1 MFVSHLEGVLVNTL
15 KFFCFLILIF
25 IGGCG
30 SNGTND
36 DSSVPE
42 IKSTLTETLDNYL
55 DTTIPSS
62 GAGIAIF
69 VNKNDTVKYTGI
81 KGLANKHENILID
94 ADTGFRIASISKVF
108 TALAIMKLYEQE
120 LIQLNDS
127 ILMYLPELPS
137 SWQHITIHHL
147 LSHQSGIA
155 QYENHPDAT
164 IWADGQTNDD
174 VLNFYI
180 SHPELTFEAGSKGEY
195 SNAGYHLL
203 AEIIFKAVGIRYED
217 YMDEYFFEPLSM
229 NNSYVTDET
238 TSPRVN
244 DALNFAQYTTFK
256 GKNNF
261 TNGANGIVSSIN
273 DLNIFIS
280 ALLDGQIVQLETLE
294 LMLEHHTPALLGGAD
309 YGYGWIL
316 APEGSDAF
324 SHTGGHDG
332 FRTWLLINRDKN
344 LRMMILGN
352 GGDLTGDH
360 EQLANLMGPF
370 L

>member
-1 MFVSHLEGVLVNTL
+1 MNTL
-15 KFFCFLILIF
+15 KFFCFFILIF
-25 IGGCG
+25 IGSCG
-30 SNGTND
+30 SNGTD
-36 DSSVPE
+36 DESSVPE
-42 IKSTLTETLDNYL
+42 ISSTLTETLDNYI
-55 DTTIPSS
+55 DTSIPSS

-69 VNKNDTVKYTGI
+69 VNKNETVKYTGF
-81 KGLANKHENILID
+81 KGLANIQESISID

-108 TALAIMKLYEQE
+108 TALATMKLFEQE

-127 ILMYLPELPS
+127 ILKYLPELPS

-147 LSHQSGIA
+147 LSHQSGIP

-164 IWADGQTNDD
+164 IWDGQTNDD
-174 VLNFYI
+174 VLRFYI
-180 SHPELTFEAGSKGEY
+180 SHSELSFEAGSKGEY

-203 AEIIFKAVGIRYED
+203 AEIIFRAVGIHYEN
-217 YMDEYFFEPLSM
+217 YMHEYFFEPLGM
-229 NNSYVTDET
+229 NNSYVADET

-244 DALNFAQYTTFK
+244 DALNFAQYTTFN

-280 ALLDGQIVQLETLE
+280 ALLDGQIVKLETLN
-294 LMLEHHTPALLGGAD
+294 LMLVHHTPALLGEAD

-344 LRMMILGN
+344 LRMIILGN

-360 EQLANLMGPF
+360 EQLAKLMGPF

>member
-1 MFVSHLEGVLVNTL
+1 MYTKIAKIMIWTVLIATL
-15 KFFCFLILIF
+15 
-25 IGGCG
+25 GCG
-30 SNGTND
+30 GDSNSSATPSISHEIRGTL
-36 DSSVPE
+36 V
-42 IKSTLTETLDNYL
+42 ETLDTYL
-55 DTTIPSS
+55 NNIIADNEPGMAILVIQHDAVIYSGSKGMANIPSNT
-62 GAGIAIF
+62 IIT
-69 VNKNDTVKYTGI
+69 NDI
-81 KGLANKHENILID
+81 
-94 ADTGFRIASISKVF
+94 GFRIASISKTF

-127 ILMYLPELPS
+127 ILKYLPELPS

-180 SHPELTFEAGSKGEY
+180 SHPELKFEAGSKGEY

-229 NNSYVTDET
+229 NNSYVSDET
-238 TSPRVN
+238 TSTRVN

-273 DLNIFIS
+273 DLTLFIS
-280 ALLDGQIVQLETLE
+280 ALLNNQIVQKETFD
-294 LMLEHHTPALLGGAD
+294 LMIQHHTLAMSSIGGAN

-316 APEGSDAF
+316 SPSGIDSF

-332 FRTWLLINRDKN
+332 FRTWLLINRELN
-344 LRMMILGN
+344 LQIIVLGN
-352 GGDLTGDH
+352 GGERTGDH
-360 EQLANLMGPF
+360 NMIADLIIPF
-370 L
+370 LQ